1 MVTLAGALH
10 ERGHRVDLVLARAV
24 GNFFDEIH
32 PGVRVVDLGVRTILP
47 ALPALLRLPSE
58 GVHLLPAFLPPAPP
72 RVLGAIPSLARY
84 LRTERPEAM
93 LSALN
98 YSNLAALWARRL
110 SGAPTRLVVSERN
123 TLSLRAE
130 RAGDRG
136 LRALPGMIRRF
147 YPWADAVIAVSDG
160 VADDL
165 ARVAG
170 LPREAIVTT
179 WNPVVS
185 PALAEAAA
193 EPLDHAWFQPG
204 EPPVVLGAGKLRP
217 QKDFAT
223 LLDAFAELRALRPAR
238 LVLLGE
244 GPEESRLR
252 VRARRLGI
260 SADVAFAGFVRN
272 PFAYMARAAVFALSS
287 AWEGLPA
294 VLIQAMACGCPVV
307 STDCP
312 SGPSEILEGGVHG
325 PLVPVGDA
333 RALAAAILRVLDEP
347 GDAERRRRRAQD
359 FSVERA
365 AERYEAV
372 LLPRPAQGGG

>member
-1 MVTLAGALH
+1 MMVTLAGALH

-24 GNFFDEIH
+24 GNFMDEIH

-47 ALPALLRLPSE
+47 VLPALLRLPSE
-58 GVHLLPAFLPPAPP
+58 GVHLLPACLPPAPP

-93 LSALN
+93 LSALD

-123 TLSLRAE
+123 TLSVRAE

-147 YPWADAVIAVSDG
+147 YPWADAVVAVSDG
-160 VADDL
+160 VAEDL

-170 LPREAIVTT
+170 IPREAIATT

-185 PALAEAAA
+185 PALAAAAA

-217 QKDFAT
+217 QKDFGT
-223 LLDAFAELRALRPAR
+223 LLDAFAEVRAVRPAR
-238 LVLLGE
+238 LVILGE

-252 VRARRLGI
+252 LRARRLGI
-260 SADVAFAGFVRN
+260 SADVAFTGFVRN
-272 PFAYMARAAVFALSS
+272 PFAYMSRAAVFALSS

-294 VLIQAMACGCPVV
+294 VLIQAMACGRAVV

-312 SGPSEILEGGVHG
+312 SGPSEILEGGLHG
-325 PLVPVGDA
+325 PLVPVGDS
-333 RALAAAILRVLDEP
+333 RALAAAILRALAEP
-347 GDAERRRRRAQD
+347 GDGERRRRRAQD

-372 LLPRPAQGGG
+372 LLPPPAGG

>member
-217 QKDFAT
+217 QKDFAS